1 MPRKSLAYLLSTI
14 LILTLVLATSAS
26 AAATTKSLSTNFTLV
41 NLGSSPANVS
51 VDYVKPD
58 GTLWM
63 GSSYTSAI
71 IPADGGQWI
80 VRQYF
85 DTLSPGQGSVVISSD
100 QPLGALVQIIN
111 RNGVPTSGAYKGF
124 SVGTAKA
131 YVPLVA
137 RQGTSA
143 TGIANSQI
151 MIQNIGSSAIDVQVA
166 LTRVGNTTPDYTK
179 TIRGIAS
186 KATFTYD
193 ISDETNLPTNW
204 WGSAE
209 VSVTT
214 AGGQVAVVSNLF
226 FGADSLM
233 TFGGFPQ
240 ESVDSVW
247 FIPLLYSRLA
257 NSLNTSLAIQ
267 NLDTTDIAAGD
278 MVLKCTKDPAYPGPN
293 TLTISNTKAIPVKGS
308 YTFNTLIDTTNFP
321 TNWQGSCKIS
331 VTSGKKVVALVMYRW
346 VNTKDQAAYEA
357 IPGSS
362 RGTTAYIPLV
372 AKRLSNG
379 FSTTIT
385 IQNLSTNPATVTLT
399 YTPSSGGT
407 PIVRTGI
414 TIPAESSIVRNF
426 RLSATELPE
435 ITDGWQ
441 GSLKIV
447 SNQPVHA
454 YIANTYITPPN
465 GDQFMAYT
473 ALVP

>member
-1 MPRKSLAYLLSTI
+1 MLKKSLISLLSAVM
-14 LILTLVLATSAS
+14 ILTLVFATSAS

-41 NLGSSPANVS
+41 NLGSSSADVV

-58 GTLWM
+58 GTPWT
-63 GSSYTSAI
+63 GSSYTSGT

-85 DTLSPGQGSVVISSD
+85 DTLTPGQGSVVISAT
-100 QPLGALVQIIN
+100 QPLGALVQLIN
-111 RNGVPTSGAYKGF
+111 RSGVPTSGAYKGF
-124 SVGTAKA
+124 NAGTAKA

-143 TGIANSQI
+143 TGTANSQI
-151 MIQNIGSSAIDVQVA
+151 MIQNIGSAAIDVTVA
-166 LTRVGNTTPDYTK
+166 LTQVGDTTPDYTK
-179 TIRGIAS
+179 TITGIAP
-186 KATFTYD
+186 KATYTYD

-204 WGSAE
+204 FGSAE

-214 AGGQVAVVSNLF
+214 TGGQVAVVSNLF

-233 TFGGFPQ
+233 TFNGFPQ
-240 ESVDSVW
+240 ESVASVW
-247 FIPLLYSRLA
+247 FVPLLYSRLT
-257 NSLNTSLAIQ
+257 NSLNTSLAVQ

-278 MVLKCTKDPAYPGPN
+278 LVLNCTKDPAYSGPD
-293 TLTISNTKAIPVKGS
+293 TLTVSNTTAIPVKGS
-308 YTFNTLIDTTNFP
+308 YTFNTLVDTTNFP
-321 TNWQGSCKIS
+321 TNWQGSCKVS

-346 VNTKDQAAYEA
+346 VSTKDQAAYEA

-362 RGTTAYIPLV
+362 ASTTAYVPLI

-379 FSTTIT
+379 FSTTVT
-385 IQNLSTNPATVTLT
+385 IQNLSSNPATVTLT
-399 YTPSSGGT
+399 YTPSGGGT

-426 RLSATELPE
+426 RLSSTELPE

-447 SNQPVHA
+447 SDQPVHA

>member
-1 MPRKSLAYLLSTI
+1 MLNKTLISLFTAVM
-14 LILTLVLATSAS
+14 ILTLVFASGAS
-26 AAATTKSLSTNFTLV
+26 ATATTKSLSTNFTLV
-41 NLGSSPANVS
+41 NLGSKSADVI

-58 GTLWM
+58 GTPWT
-63 GSSYTSAI
+63 GSSYTNTT

-85 DTLSPGQGSVVISSD
+85 DTLSPGQGSVVISASE
-100 QPLGALVQIIN
+100 PIGALVQLIN
-111 RNGVPTSGAYKGF
+111 RSGVPTSGAYKGF
-124 SVGTAKA
+124 SAGTTKA

-143 TGIANSQI
+143 TGTANSQI
-151 MIQNIGSSAIDVQVA
+151 MIQNIGSAAIDVTVA
-166 LTRVGNTTPDYTK
+166 LTQVGDTTPDYTK
-179 TIRGIAS
+179 TITGIAP
-186 KATFTYD
+186 KATYTYD

-204 WGSAE
+204 FGSAE

-214 AGGQVAVVSNLF
+214 SGGQVAVVSNLF

-233 TFGGFPQ
+233 TFSGFPQ

-247 FIPLLYSRLA
+247 FIPLLYSRLT

-267 NLDTTDIAAGD
+267 NLDSTEIAVGD
-278 MVLKCTKDPAYPGPN
+278 LNLNCTKDPAYTGPA
-293 TLTISNTKAIPVKGS
+293 TLSISNATSIPIKGS
-308 YTFNTLIDTTNFP
+308 YTFNTLMDTTNFP
-321 TNWQGSCKIS
+321 TNWQGSCKVS
-331 VTSGKKVVALVMYRW
+331 VTSGKKVVALVMYRF

-362 RGTTAYIPLV
+362 TSTTAYVPLI

-379 FSTTIT
+379 FCTTVT

-399 YTPSSGGT
+399 YTPSGGGT

-414 TIPAESSIVRNF
+414 PIPAESSIVRNF
-426 RLSATELPE
+426 RLSTTESPD
-435 ITDGWQ
+435 ITDTWQ

-454 YIANTYITPPN
+454 YIANTYITAPN